1 MDGKEIFALY
11 NNITND
17 YDTGGYTHEQLHE
30 KYGVKVRFVEEC
42 TQYYGYHHTKA
53 KDGKNPLIEL
63 DEIEKLRKLL

>member
-1 MDGKEIFALY
+1 MDRKEIIALY
-11 NNITND
+11 NNITDD
-17 YDTGGYTHEQLHE
+17 YD
-30 KYGVKVRFVEEC
+30 EEC